1 MRGLFSNGEKLE
13 LYKPEVGELKGLDGN
28 FFFFYFCEPC
38 SMSLMFNFS
47 LNKVMNIW
55 VWLVPMNIYG
65 NLNSNFI

>member
-28 FFFFYFCEPC
+28 FFLNFCEPC

-55 VWLVPMNIYG
+55 VWLVPINIYG